1 MLCIMYEYTK
11 EEKRSWRKACQVTV
25 QKLLYVLV
33 VCATAVRGAY
43 FFTKVNSSLHPGVF
57 FSFLLFLRKVFSFDS
72 LLLQMLLYVANSL
85 WSAYFAVILMT

>member
-1 MLCIMYEYTK
+1 MYVIYACFSDVYLRVFQVLCIMYEYTK

-43 FFTKVNSSLHPGVF
+43 FFTKVNRSLPPGVF
-57 FSFLLFLRKVFSFDS
+57 FSFLLFF
-72 LLLQMLLYVANSL
+72 
-85 WSAYFAVILMT
+85 T